1 MLIENKVVIKDKDM
15 VRCECPLRWHNTRK
29 FCIKLSLLQ
38 SVKRWCEDGA
48 GREEKRK
55 YWKKEDLDKEKSWY
69 LIK

>member
-1 MLIENKVVIKDKDM
+1 M

-55 YWKKEDLDKEKSWY
+55 YWKKEDLDKEKVGT
-69 LIK
+69 